1 MLGDIRYALRTFA
14 KRPSFAIAAI
24 STLALGIAVNTI
36 AFSLLNSLALRP
48 MPVRDA
54 SRVVRLRPVDANGRP
69 GNLFSYPD
77 YVDYRQGQRLFETL
91 AAYVPVDLTAGR
103 SSLDR
108 STTEPRAALG
118 YLATASYFNLTG
130 VTPSL
135 GRVLQEQ
142 DERPGAR
149 SAVLGYAFWQSR
161 FNSSA
166 AVVGSTLALN
176 GESFTIVGVASPG
189 FAGTEPLV
197 ADVWISLPAHAVAL
211 PGAPPLL
218 NRDAPALLVVGRLAP
233 GSSRARAADALGV
246 IARRLATMYPSA
258 GVDSAIGQPR
268 PVAVD
273 VAPGTFFALD
283 PGLRPVIAGV
293 MAIVGLVLL
302 VAAANV
308 ANLILAR
315 AVSRQREIAVRLAIG
330 AARMRIIRQL
340 TVEALMLSV
349 AAGLVAILVA
359 EWALRVLY
367 TVGVSLTPFPWTIAL
382 NLEPDIRVFGY
393 TLALATLG
401 GLVLGL
407 VPALQASSPEIVR
420 ALHGE
425 SSIAGTR
432 LRGSRLR
439 HGLVIVEVAASLVL
453 LIAAGLLLRGL
464 QSARALDLG
473 FAPAGV
479 VYADYDLRRL
489 RYTKERAQA
498 FNDALGERAMMMPG
512 MASVGFTSHVPLHGG
527 VRRATVRLIDAPRAA
542 PVSTIVSTVSPGY
555 FDTLRIPITAG
566 RNFDRNDLDSPVIVS
581 DGLARRFWP
590 GESAVGKAIQGSGWP
605 VPRTVVGVAKDA
617 SSAAIWRDKEM
628 AIYLPAGGATDPR
641 DVRLIVRT
649 SASVPAAAATLEA
662 YAASLDADLRFEATP
677 LESLLRL
684 WLLPSRVAAGSA
696 ATLAGMALVLACIGL
711 YGVLSFIVSQRM
723 REIGVRM
730 ALGADSRRVVI
741 LVVRDGWRLVGKGLA
756 AGAACSL
763 VTAPLLGRL
772 LFDISAFDPVTMAAV
787 PLLLAV
793 VALAACYVPARRA
806 ARLQPLAVLRVD

>member
-24 STLALGIAVNTI
+24 ATLALGIAVNTI

-54 SRVVRLRPVDANGRP
+54 ARVVRLRPVDANGRP

-77 YVDYRQGQRLFETL
+77 YLDYRHGQRLFETL
-91 AAYVPVDLTAGR
+91 AAYLPVDLTAGR
-103 SSLDR
+103 SNLDR
-108 STTEPRAALG
+108 STTEPRAVLG
-118 YLATASYFNLTG
+118 YLASASYFDLTG

-135 GRVLQEQ
+135 GRVLQDQ

-149 SAVLGYAFWQSR
+149 SAVLGHAFWQSR

-197 ADVWISLPAHAVAL
+197 ADVWIPLPAHAVAV
-211 PGAPPLL
+211 PEAPPLL

-233 GSSRARAADALGV
+233 GSSRARAADALRV
-246 IARRLATMYPSA
+246 IARRLATMYPAA
-258 GVDSAIGQPR
+258 GVDGAIGQSR
-268 PVAVD
+268 PLDVQ
-273 VAPGTFFALD
+273 VAPGTFFTLD

-308 ANLILAR
+308 ANLILAL

-330 AARMRIIRQL
+330 AARLRIIRQL
-340 TVEALMLSV
+340 TVEALLLSG

-359 EWALRVLY
+359 EWSLRVLY
-367 TVGVSLTPFPWTIAL
+367 SVGISLAPFAWTIAL

-393 TLALATLG
+393 TLAIATLG

-407 VPALQASSPEIVR
+407 VPAVQASSPEIVR

-425 SSIAGTR
+425 TTIAGAR
-432 LRGSRLR
+432 VRGSRLR
-439 HGLVIVEVAASLVL
+439 HALVIVEVAASLVL
-453 LIAAGLLLRGL
+453 LMAAGLLLRGL

-473 FAPAGV
+473 FTAAGV
-479 VYADYDLRRL
+479 VYADYDLRAFG
-489 RYTKERAQA
+489 YTKARAQA
-498 FNDALGERAMMMPG
+498 FNGALGDRAASMPG
-512 MASVGFTSHVPLHGG
+512 VAAVGFTSHVPLHGG
-527 VRRATVRLIDAPRAA
+527 VRRTSVRLLDARGSAA
-542 PVSTIVSTVSPGY
+542 LTTIVTTVTPGY
-555 FDTLRIPITAG
+555 FDALRIPIVAG
-566 RNFDRNDLDSPVIVS
+566 RNFGPDDLQSRVIVS

-590 GESAVGKAIQGSGWP
+590 GEPAVGKALQATDWP
-605 VPRTVVGVAKDA
+605 VPRTVVGVVRDA
-617 SSAAIWRDKEM
+617 SNAAIWRDKEM
-628 AIYLPAGGATDPR
+628 AIYLPAGGTNDPR
-641 DVRLIVRT
+641 DLRLIVRT
-649 SASVPAAAATLEA
+649 TASVPSAAASLKAS
-662 YAASLDADLRFEATP
+662 AASLDADLRFEAGP
-677 LESLLRL
+677 LDGLLRL

-696 ATLAGMALVLACIGL
+696 AVLAGMALVLACLGL
-711 YGVLSFIVSQRM
+711 YGVLSFSVSQRM

-730 ALGADSRRVVI
+730 ALGADARRVVL
-741 LVVRDGWRLVGKGLA
+741 LVVRDGWRLVARGLA

-763 VTAPLLGRL
+763 IAAPLLGRL
-772 LFDISAFDPVTMAAV
+772 LFDVSAFDPLTLVGV

-806 ARLQPLAVLRVD
+806 SRLEPLTILRVD